1 MPFFIHTSIYETC
14 FVFNFSLRDW
24 HYVEVEAIGPRK
36 NGRDFSVE
44 TVRKN
49 PADPGAVTGSATYA
63 SFLSS
68 ILLARGKGAGVHL
81 C

>member
-1 MPFFIHTSIYETC
+1 MT
-14 FVFNFSLRDW
+14 
-24 HYVEVEAIGPRK
+24 GPTK
-36 NGRDFSVE
+36 NGLDFTVS

-63 SFLSS
+63 SFYSS
-68 ILLARGKGAGVHL
+68 LLRAGGKGLGMHL

>member
-1 MPFFIHTSIYETC
+1 ME
-14 FVFNFSLRDW
+14 
-24 HYVEVEAIGPRK
+24 VEVTGPTK
-36 NGRDFSVE
+36 NGGRDFTVE

-63 SFLSS
+63 SFYSS
-68 ILLARGKGAGVHL
+68 LLRARGKGRGMHL

>member
-1 MPFFIHTSIYETC
+1 MC
-14 FVFNFSLRDW
+14 
-24 HYVEVEAIGPRK
+24 
-36 NGRDFSVE
+36 GRDFEVH

-68 ILLARGKGAGVHL
+68 VVRTGGKGPGVHL